1 MSEYINYRVFIDKKT
16 KSRYIPVEEHEYFI
30 KTLQDKIEKQKI
42 LIEEFETVV
51 FKQKEELVLLRPL
64 GIVWQK

>member
-1 MSEYINYRVFIDKKT
+1 MSDYRLFIDKKT
-16 KSRYIPVEEHEYFI
+16 KIRYIPVEEHEYFI

-51 FKQKEELVLLRPL
+51 FKQKEELALLRPL